1 MNMTQIGTMW
11 LFTFKNSK
19 VPFFESEIS
28 CPKNLFLEPFLY
40 FETTKK
46 LKF

>member
-1 MNMTQIGTMW
+1 MTQIGTMW
-11 LFTFKNSK
+11 LFTLKNSQ

-28 CPKNLFLEPFLY
+28 CQKNLFLEPFLS